1 MADRVATTYGY
12 EHRYYSPA
20 ATLYFNTF
28 LEDVAD
34 TQYAADYAAKD
45 AAASD
50 LVEHIKAQSN
60 YYDDIFPRIADMYD
74 PTKSQSITPLLDTYD
89 SNAYNMVA
97 RREANWGKLYDAY
110 YTLESI
116 NSAGYEFEYNGETR
130 RFSLEELVD
139 SEGNLKDTYAAGPN
153 AAMYQDYVDILTQK
167 KEEVSATIDERTSA
181 YEKAT
186 LESSINNYKFNLANN
201 FTKSSMMDECNAD
214 ALELAKLEV
223 IYYEK
228 YGKYEAPANEK
239 EGAWRVTHQDR
250 IAQNKEMLA
259 AEGIDWTS
267 LDYKCIVAE
276 DGSFKCSMVNEP
288 IKDAIV
294 DEVVEIADTEI
305 PLSEKPYDELTAA
318 DKRQLIADYESAKHT
333 GSKSDISEED
343 INRYKGDLIESFESE
358 PVRINSYADQQAYEA
373 RKAVIEQYKED
384 LGYGEETVEP
394 VEFDTSNEV
403 TGATSDVTEVPTE
416 HKALT
421 KPDPYAFEKP
431 ARPAEMSDADYDA
444 MCKAAEQE
452 HVAKVNNE
460 AADAI
465 LRGEYGNGSER
476 IAALE
481 AAGYDYSQV
490 QSVVNDK
497 MSAYRQVATADVTA
511 ATTVAAKG
519 ALTED
524 VGLSME
530 EAMAKEAESK
540 PETKTTTRVY
550 SYSHQQT
557 MEDGTTCKFYANE
570 NGDSLA
576 RTYYANG
583 ELAREN
589 IHYKNGD
596 EKRTLY
602 IDGEKAYV
610 ERSCGGP
617 GGGYIKTM
625 ATYDG
630 ANCTNRFSYDANTD
644 SITDVNGNV
653 VTNEE
658 VITAIKP
665 VLESH
670 VAQWNENVEES
681 TVSIGVGMETSASR
695 ELADPEID
703 DGETMSRTTAEQIE
717 ADAKAEAERIAA
729 EESAEKPVETETA
742 KTEPVASE
750 SEKTDEADKPAETSI
765 DRDRFS
771 RTIAPSGFNP
781 YVDDKGFG
789 ASLLNTPITWD
800 NDPDPDV

>member
-1 MADRVATTYGY
+1 MADRVATTYGS
-12 EHRYYSPA
+12 EHRYYNPA

-50 LVEHIKAQSN
+50 LVEHIKAQSD

-167 KEEVSATIDERTSA
+167 KEDVSATINERTSA

-228 YGKYEAPANEK
+228 YGKYEASANEK

-358 PVRINSYADQQAYEA
+358 SVRINSYADQQAYEA

-540 PETKTTTRVY
+540 SETKTTTSVY
-550 SYSHQQT
+550 NYSHQET
-557 MEDGTTCKFYANE
+557 MENGTTCKYYANE

-583 ELAREN
+583 ELANEK
-589 IHYKNGD
+589 IHYTNGD
-596 EKRTLY
+596 EKNTLY
-602 IDGEKAYV
+602 VNGEKAYV
-610 ERSCGGP
+610 QRNCSGP
-617 GGGYIKTM
+617 GGGYIKTI

-630 ANCTNRFSYDANTD
+630 AECTNRFSYDENTG
-644 SITDVNGNV
+644 SMIDVNGNT
-653 VTNEE
+653 VTDTE
-658 VITAIKP
+658 IRSATAPI
-665 VLESH
+665 LESY
-670 VAQWNENVEES
+670 ATQWDANVIES
-681 TVSIGVGMETSASR
+681 AMSTGVGMETSASR
-695 ELADPEID
+695 ELADPELD
-703 DGETMSRTTAEQIE
+703 EGETMSRTTAEQIE
-717 ADAKAEAERIAA
+717 ADAKAEADRIAA
-729 EESAEKPVETETA
+729 QEAENQKEETTTAEATVEAEKPA
-742 KTEPVASE
+742 EPVDMKE
-750 SEKTDEADKPAETSI
+750 NKSI
-765 DRDRFS
+765 NRDRFTQS
-771 RTIAPSGFNP
+771 IAPSGFDMHMN
-781 YVDDKGFG
+781 DKGFG
-789 ASLLNTPITWD
+789 TNLWNTPVTWD